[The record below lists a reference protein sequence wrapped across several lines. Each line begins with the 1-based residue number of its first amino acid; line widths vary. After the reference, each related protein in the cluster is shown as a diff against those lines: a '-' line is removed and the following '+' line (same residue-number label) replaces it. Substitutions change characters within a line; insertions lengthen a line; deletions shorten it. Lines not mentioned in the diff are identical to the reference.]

1 MAKFI
6 KQIKNMCLNHKVVCI
21 TILFLCICT
30 AARANEPSLISK
42 WNENLGIFYVKA
54 TEALGLDLN
63 IAKESFV
70 VTAVLRNSA
79 ADNAGLKRGDS
90 ILSIPPEMWNR
101 PGKSGVVKI
110 SRGGQV
116 SQVNITSKQH
126 TFKDPKMV
134 DENIPSSVP
143 RTIVVDQTGKG
154 DCRTIT
160 GALLAAGFG
169 DTVLIQDGIYKE
181 GLVLRNGINIKG
193 TDRTHIQGMMAFR
206 SFGSSE
212 ITIEELAIAA
222 TYTGFTISDSSKIT
236 LNNCDITIESGE
248 AISVSGSDGV
258 IIKNCT
264 LKGQDKTRGIV
275 VSGSKVRITDNM
287 IFEFDHG
294 IVLKEASVSSVLHNL
309 LDANRKTSLAVYDSE
324 ITAEKNSITGKMEAL
339 GIYLKN
345 SKCSVKENSIHRH
358 NAGIRAEQTGG
369 KLINNSISQNNYG
382 IMVALGRMEISDN
395 RVLDNKLGVL
405 LGSSGPDLN
414 ASEKAVVLRNK
425 ITGNVYGG
433 INVLNFRADIH
444 YNLIEANGAGIS
456 VERSTADI
464 RNNTIVLQKG
474 HGISIMHDSE
484 ASIYNNILAFNSFG
498 MSSDITCSL
507 KTGFNDVYGN
517 LARKEF
523 PLIDGNFLR
532 KDRLVTRS
540 GEKIHIRIWPAYDL
554 KSNTDISVDPQFVE
568 SGSDY
573 RLRPDSALAKK
584 RGKDNAFIGA
594 FPPATES
601 SF

>member
-1 MAKFI
+1 MTKFV
-6 KQIKNMCLNHKVVCI
+6 KQIKNMCLTHKVVCI
-21 TILFLCICT
+21 TILFLCVCP
-30 AARANEPSLISK
+30 AVRADEAFLISK
-42 WNENLGIFYVKA
+42 WNKNLVIFYVKA

-63 IAKESFV
+63 TPKESFV
-70 VTAVLRNSA
+70 VTAVLKNSA

-126 TFKDPKMV
+126 TFKDLKMV

-160 GALLAAGFG
+160 GALIVAGSG
-169 DTVLIQDGIYKE
+169 DTVLIQEGIYKE
-181 GLVLRNGINIKG
+181 GLVLPSGINIKG
-193 TDRTHIQGMMAFR
+193 TDRTHIQSVMAFR

-212 ITIEELAIAA
+212 ITIEALAITT
-222 TYTGFTISDSSKIT
+222 TYNGFTITDSSKIT
-236 LNNCDITIESGE
+236 LNNCDITIESGD

-294 IVLKEASVSSVLHNL
+294 IVLREASESSVLHNL
-309 LDANRKTSLAVYDSE
+309 LDANRKTALAVYDSE
-324 ITAEKNSITGKMEAL
+324 ITAERNSITGKMEAL

-345 SKCSVKENSIHRH
+345 SKCSVKENSIRRH
-358 NAGIRAEQTGG
+358 SAGIRAEQTEG
-369 KLINNSISQNNYG
+369 KLINNSISQNYYG
-382 IMVALGRMEISDN
+382 ILVDSGRMEISDN
-395 RVLDNKLGVL
+395 FVLNNKFGVVL
-405 LGSSGPDLN
+405 RSFGTNSN
-414 ASEKAVVLRNK
+414 AFEKAVVFRNK
-425 ITGNVYGG
+425 IAGNIYGG
-433 INVLNFRADIH
+433 INVSNFRVDIH

-456 VERSTADI
+456 VDRSTVDI
-464 RNNTIVLQKG
+464 RNNTIVLQRG
-474 HGISIMHDSE
+474 NGISIMPDSE
-484 ASIYNNILAFNSFG
+484 AGIYNNILAFNSFG
-498 MSSDITCSL
+498 ISSDITSSL

-540 GEKIHIRIWPAYDL
+540 GEKIHIRICPAYDL
-554 KSNTDISVDPQFVE
+554 KSNTDISVDPKFVE

-573 RLRPDSALAKK
+573 RLRPDSPLAKK
-584 RGKDNAFIGA
+584 RGKDNVFVGA